1 MLLIGQKNRLTV
13 IKQVDFGLFLDGDKY
28 GNILLPKRYV
38 TADMKIGMELEV
50 FIYLDSDDC
59 IIATT
64 LEPKVMVGQCAFLEV
79 KEVNAVGAFLDW
91 GLPKDLLVPYSE
103 QLKPMEAGRSYVVCV
118 YLDKYSSRITAS
130 SRLSHHL
137 EERAS
142 GMKVNQ
148 AVDLIICGRSDMGFK
163 AVVNHTH
170 LGLIFQDDVFKT
182 PLIGEKVVGYIK
194 NIRPDRKLDISLH
207 PRNSEVKNALADRI
221 VAFLISNGGES
232 RLTDK
237 SEPEDIYKQYNASKG
252 NYKNALSLLYKQRK
266 ILISPEK
273 ITLVKN
279 ED

>member
-1 MLLIGQKNRLTV
+1 MLLIGQKNCLKV
-13 IKQVDFGLFLDGDKY
+13 VKHVDFGLFLDGDKY

-38 TADMKIGMELEV
+38 TAEMKVGMDLDV

-118 YLDKYSSRITAS
+118 YLDRHSSRITAS

-142 GMKVNQ
+142 GMSPNQ
-148 AVDLIICGRSDMGFK
+148 AVDVLISGRSDMGFK

-170 LGLIFQDDVFKT
+170 LGLIFQDEVFKT
-182 PLIGEKVVGYIK
+182 PLVGEKHVGYIK

-207 PRNSEVKNALADRI
+207 PRNSDVKNSLAERI
-221 VAFLISNGGES
+221 LAFLISNGGES

-237 SEPEDIYKQYNASKG
+237 SEPEEIYKQYNASKG

-273 ITLVKN
+273 ITLVKS
-279 ED
+279 EE